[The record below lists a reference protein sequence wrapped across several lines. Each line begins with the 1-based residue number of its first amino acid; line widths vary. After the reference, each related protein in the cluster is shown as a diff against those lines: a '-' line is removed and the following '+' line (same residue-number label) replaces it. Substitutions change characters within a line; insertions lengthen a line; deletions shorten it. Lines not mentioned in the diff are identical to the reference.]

1 MLTPCAIGRGD
12 ASRLYRRDT
21 GVGHRDSTFG
31 AVAAR
36 AGAPAIRTPRSAT
49 DTTGSGSFTARALIA
64 DTVLRR
70 VATLMVE
77 AMDMTDT

>member
-1 MLTPCAIGRGD
+1 MLTPRPIGHGD
-12 ASRLYRRDT
+12 VSRLYGRDT

-31 AVAAR
+31 
-36 AGAPAIRTPRSAT
+36 SAT
-49 DTTGSGSFTARALIA
+49 DTIGSAGFTAAQGSFPARVLIA